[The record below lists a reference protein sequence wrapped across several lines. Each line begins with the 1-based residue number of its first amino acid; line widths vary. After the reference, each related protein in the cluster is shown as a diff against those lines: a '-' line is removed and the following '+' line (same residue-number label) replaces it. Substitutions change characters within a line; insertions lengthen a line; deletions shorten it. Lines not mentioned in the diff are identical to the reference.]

1 MYVEGCQCARN
12 EVWRRNL
19 PQCRDDRRG
28 GVITVL
34 VAARRAAA
42 RARLEA
48 LVAGSRAVRLIAGP
62 PGMPL
67 GEQVRTLRP
76 DVVLVDLDGERTDT
90 ALHGLRAAR
99 AGVIVL
105 DDDPRR
111 VLVDEPAVR
120 GLVRG
125 VLPRDAGGGEIL
137 AAVEAVAAGLVALHP
152 DALDALRRR
161 GPAPA
166 VSDPADP
173 LTARELEVLG
183 MLAEGLG
190 NKAIAARLAI
200 SSHTAKFHVAAI
212 MGKLGARSRTE
223 AVALGMRRGLVAI

>member
-1 MYVEGCQCARN
+1 MIN
-12 EVWRRNL
+12 
-19 PQCRDDRRG
+19 
-28 GVITVL
+28 VL

-48 LVAGSRAVRLIAGP
+48 LVAASRAVRLIAAP
-62 PGMPL
+62 AGMPL

-76 DVVLVDLDGERTDT
+76 DVVLVDLDGERIES
-90 ALHGLRAAR
+90 ALYGLRPAR

-111 VLVDEPAVR
+111 VFVDEPAVR
-120 GLVRG
+120 GLLRG
-125 VLPRDAGGGEIL
+125 VLPPDAGAGEIL

-152 DALDALRRR
+152 EALDALRRR
-161 GPAPA
+161 GPVRAR
-166 VSDPADP
+166 SDPAQP

-190 NKAIAARLAI
+190 NKAIASRLAI

-212 MGKLGARSRTE
+212 MAKLGARSRTE

>member
-1 MYVEGCQCARN
+1 M
-12 EVWRRNL
+12 
-19 PQCRDDRRG
+19 
-28 GVITVL
+28 ITVL

-48 LVAGSRAVRLIAGP
+48 LVAGSRTVRLIAAP

-76 DVVLVDLDGERTDT
+76 DVVLVDLDGERIDA
-90 ALHGLRAAR
+90 ALHGLRPAR

-105 DDDPRR
+105 DDDPRQ
-111 VLVDEPAVR
+111 VLVEEPAVR
-120 GLVRG
+120 GLLRG
-125 VLPRDAGGGEIL
+125 VLPRDAGAVEIL
-137 AAVEAVAAGLVALHP
+137 AAVEAVASGLVALHP
-152 DALDALRRR
+152 GALDALRQR
-161 GPAPA
+161 GPARA
-166 VSDPADP
+166 ASDPAEP
-173 LTARELEVLG
+173 LTTRELEVLG

-190 NKAIAARLAI
+190 NKAIASRLAI

-223 AVALGMRRGLVAI
+223 AVALGLRRGLVAI

>member
-1 MYVEGCQCARN
+1 M
-12 EVWRRNL
+12 
-19 PQCRDDRRG
+19 
-28 GVITVL
+28 ITVL
-34 VAARRAAA
+34 VAARWAAA

-48 LVAGSRAVRLIAGP
+48 LVAGSRAVRLIAAP

-67 GEQVRTLRP
+67 GEQVRTLGP
-76 DVVLVDLDGERTDT
+76 DVVLVDLDGERIDT
-90 ALHGLRAAR
+90 ALHGLSAAR

-120 GLVRG
+120 GLLRG
-125 VLPRDAGGGEIL
+125 VLPRDAGEIL
-137 AAVEAVAAGLVALHP
+137 AAVLAVAAGLVALHP
-152 DALDALRRR
+152 EALDALRRR
-161 GPAPA
+161 GPARA
-166 VSDPADP
+166 ASDPAQP

-212 MGKLGARSRTE
+212 MGKLGAGSRTE

>member
-1 MYVEGCQCARN
+1 
-12 EVWRRNL
+12 
-19 PQCRDDRRG
+19 
-28 GVITVL
+28 VITVL
-34 VAARRAAA
+34 VAARRPAA

-48 LVAGSRAVRLIAGP
+48 LVAGARALRLIAAA

-67 GEQVRTLRP
+67 GEQVRALRP
-76 DVVLVDLDGERTDT
+76 DVVLVDLDGERIDT
-90 ALHGLRAAR
+90 ALHGLRSAR
-99 AGVIVL
+99 ARVIVL

-120 GLVRG
+120 GFLRG
-125 VLPRDAGGGEIL
+125 LLPRDAGAGEIL
-137 AAVEAVAAGLVALHP
+137 AAIQAVAAGLVALHP
-152 DALDALRRR
+152 EALDAPRRR
-161 GPAPA
+161 GPSRAA
-166 VSDPADP
+166 SDPAEP

-190 NKAIAARLAI
+190 NKAIASRLAI

-212 MGKLGARSRTE
+212 IGKLGAGSRTE

>member
-1 MYVEGCQCARN
+1 
-12 EVWRRNL
+12 
-19 PQCRDDRRG
+19 
-28 GVITVL
+28 VITVL
-34 VAARRAAA
+34 VAARRAAG

-48 LVAGSRAVRLIAGP
+48 LMAGSRAVRLVAAP
-62 PGMPL
+62 PGMAL

-76 DVVLVDLDGERTDT
+76 DVVLVDLDGERIDT
-90 ALHGLRAAR
+90 ALHGLRSAR
-99 AGVIVL
+99 AAVIAL

-120 GLVRG
+120 GLLRG
-125 VLPRDAGGGEIL
+125 VLPRDAGAGEIL

-152 DALDALRRR
+152 EALDALRRR
-161 GPAPA
+161 GPAPTA
-166 VSDPADP
+166 SDPAQP
-173 LTARELEVLG
+173 LTARELQVLG

-190 NKAIAARLAI
+190 NKAIASRLAI

>member
-1 MYVEGCQCARN
+1 
-12 EVWRRNL
+12 
-19 PQCRDDRRG
+19 
-28 GVITVL
+28 VITVL
-34 VAARRAAA
+34 VMARRAGA

-48 LVAGSRAVRLIAGP
+48 LVAGSRAVRLIAGR

-76 DVVLVDLDGERTDT
+76 DVALVDLDGERVDT
-90 ALHGLRAAR
+90 AVHGLRSAR

-111 VLVDEPAVR
+111 VLVDEPSVR
-120 GLVRG
+120 GLLRG
-125 VLPRDAGGGEIL
+125 VLPRDAGAGEIV
-137 AAVEAVAAGLVALHP
+137 AAAEAVAAGLVALHP
-152 DALDALRRR
+152 EALDTLRRR
-161 GPAPA
+161 RPARA
-166 VSDPADP
+166 ASDPAQP

-190 NKAIAARLAI
+190 NKAIASRLAI

-212 MGKLGARSRTE
+212 MGKLGAHNRAE
-223 AVALGMRRGLVAI
+223 AVALGLRRGLVAI